1 MNIFLSWPSVLFHLW
16 MMEDIDLQE
25 FLLSRHPAS
34 ALWGRIRLTQSVLH
48 FIKSMLMMFCFIW
61 INCCFFH
68 SGRYHLPCFSYQL
81 FGEHRKL
88 QNASKNI
95 KNAIKRIICNAFF
108 VHFLV
113 CFLILLYF
121 CTRKPMEVIVDNDV
135 ANLLQKYFG
144 NSTSEKTD
152 FATFHSTM
160 RNWEKGFCGNKKCP
174 SAMS

>member
-1 MNIFLSWPSVLFHLW
+1 M
-16 MMEDIDLQE
+16 
-25 FLLSRHPAS
+25 
-34 ALWGRIRLTQSVLH
+34 
-48 FIKSMLMMFCFIW
+48 
-61 INCCFFH
+61 
-68 SGRYHLPCFSYQL
+68 
-81 FGEHRKL
+81 

-95 KNAIKRIICNAFF
+95 KNTIKRIICNAFI

-152 FATFHSTM
+152 FATCHSTM
-160 RNWEKGFCGNKKCP
+160 RN
-174 SAMS
+174 